1 MVNKLSVNIIY
12 VKKIRE
18 EKFRCSDLIEITPL
32 SSCTI
37 IDFLYIPLST
47 KSLFSKKNLVLILF
61 IINVKVS
68 CRIIVMYSNF

>member
-37 IDFLYIPLST
+37 IDFFIYSIEHKISILQ
-47 KSLFSKKNLVLILF
+47 KNFGFNF
-61 IINVKVS
+61 IYNK
-68 CRIIVMYSNF
+68 R